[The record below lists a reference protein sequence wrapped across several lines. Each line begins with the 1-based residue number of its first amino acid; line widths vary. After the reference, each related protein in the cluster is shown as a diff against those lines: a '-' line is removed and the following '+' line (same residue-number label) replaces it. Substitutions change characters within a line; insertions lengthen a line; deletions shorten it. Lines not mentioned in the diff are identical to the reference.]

1 MGAANRVQ
9 GGIFTLMVVKIGDPY
24 DPALER
30 EIAEQVALSPAF
42 FADAPVVV
50 DLKDSLGCT
59 SVADYTSLRQLLRR
73 HGMIPVGVQNASA
86 LQLRAAKAVD
96 LSAFSGAS
104 SGTAARRPIER
115 APTPTPT
122 PAPLERA
129 ADRPATEQRGAE
141 SRTRLVTQ
149 PVRSGTQIYA
159 RGGDLVVVAPVSAGA
174 EIIAD
179 GHIHVYG
186 ALRGRAIAG
195 AAGDTERAH
204 LRAPLRGRARVG
216 RRTLHR
222 QRRHPGGASAA
233 SRCRW
238 RSSTISSASWRA
250 GAAMAAARSRA
261 DGSQGEEGEDFE
273 QGHRGDVGQGRRRQ
287 DDDIA
292 RPLPPGSRCA
302 ATRPS

>member
-9 GGIFTLMVVKIGDPY
+9 GGIFTLMVVKVGDPY

-30 EIAEQVALSPAF
+30 EIAEQVALSPGF
-42 FADAPVVV
+42 FADAPVVL

-104 SGTAARRPIER
+104 GSAARRPAPAAERMAPPPEPDR
-115 APTPTPT
+115 APPPRERS

-129 ADRPATEQRGAE
+129 ADRPAADG
-141 SRTRLVTQ
+141 RTRLVTQ

-159 RGGDLVVVAPVSAGA
+159 KGGDLVVVAPVSAGA
-174 EIIAD
+174 ELIAD

-195 AAGDTERAH
+195 AMGDTNARIFAH
-204 LRAPLRGRARVG
+204 RFAAELVSVAGRYIVSDAIPAEHLNQPAQVALIDDE
-216 RRTLHR
+216 LHILAGW
-222 QRRHPGGASAA
+222 GG
-233 SRCRW
+233 
-238 RSSTISSASWRA
+238 
-250 GAAMAAARSRA
+250 
-261 DGSQGEEGEDFE
+261 
-273 QGHRGDVGQGRRRQ
+273 
-287 DDDIA
+287 
-292 RPLPPGSRCA
+292 
-302 ATRPS
+302 

>member
-30 EIAEQVALSPAF
+30 EIAEQVALSPGF
-42 FADAPVVV
+42 FADAPVVL

-96 LSAFSGAS
+96 LSALSGAS
-104 SGTAARRPIER
+104 GAASRRPVPER
-115 APTPTPT
+115 AAPPPPPAFERAAAPERS

-129 ADRPATEQRGAE
+129 ADRPAADG
-141 SRTRLVTQ
+141 RTRLVTQ

-159 RGGDLVVVAPVSAGA
+159 KGADLVVVAPVSAGA
-174 EIIAD
+174 ELIAD

-195 AAGDTERAH
+195 ATGDTSARIFAH
-204 LRAPLRGRARVG
+204 RFAAELVSVAGRYIVSDAIPPEHLNQPVQVALIDDRLCIMQGWEGGRATVE
-216 RRTLHR
+216 
-222 QRRHPGGASAA
+222 S
-233 SRCRW
+233 
-238 RSSTISSASWRA
+238 
-250 GAAMAAARSRA
+250 
-261 DGSQGEEGEDFE
+261 
-273 QGHRGDVGQGRRRQ
+273 
-287 DDDIA
+287 
-292 RPLPPGSRCA
+292 
-302 ATRPS
+302 

>member
-9 GGIFTLMVVKIGDPY
+9 GGIFTLMVVKVGDPY

-30 EIAEQVALSPAF
+30 EIAEQVALSPGF
-42 FADAPVVV
+42 FADAPVVL

-104 SGTAARRPIER
+104 AGARRPAAER
-115 APTPTPT
+115 APAAPEPARAAPPPEPPRAPPPRERA

-129 ADRPATEQRGAE
+129 ADRPANDQ
-141 SRTRLVTQ
+141 RTRLVTQ

-159 RGGDLVVVAPVSAGA
+159 KGGDLVVVAPVSAGA
-174 EIIAD
+174 ELIAD

-195 AAGDTERAH
+195 AMGDTNARIFAH
-204 LRAPLRGRARVG
+204 RFAAELVSVAGRYIVSDAIPAEHLNQPAQVALIDDE
-216 RRTLHR
+216 LHILAGW
-222 QRRHPGGASAA
+222 GG
-233 SRCRW
+233 
-238 RSSTISSASWRA
+238 
-250 GAAMAAARSRA
+250 
-261 DGSQGEEGEDFE
+261 
-273 QGHRGDVGQGRRRQ
+273 
-287 DDDIA
+287 
-292 RPLPPGSRCA
+292 
-302 ATRPS
+302 

>member
-9 GGIFTLMVVKIGDPY
+9 GGIFTLMVVKVGDPY
-24 DPALER
+24 DPTLER
-30 EIAEQVALSPAF
+30 EIAEQVALSPGF
-42 FADAPVVV
+42 FADAPIVL

-104 SGTAARRPIER
+104 GGSAARRPAPAAERTEPPRAPPPRER
-115 APTPTPT
+115 A

-129 ADRPATEQRGAE
+129 ADRPAADQ
-141 SRTRLVTQ
+141 RTRLVTQ

-159 RGGDLVVVAPVSAGA
+159 KGGDLVVVAPVSAGA
-174 EIIAD
+174 ELIAD

-195 AAGDTERAH
+195 AMGDTNARIFAH
-204 LRAPLRGRARVG
+204 RFAAELVSVAGRYIVSDAIPAEHLNQPAQVALIDDE
-216 RRTLHR
+216 LHILAGW
-222 QRRHPGGASAA
+222 GG
-233 SRCRW
+233 
-238 RSSTISSASWRA
+238 
-250 GAAMAAARSRA
+250 
-261 DGSQGEEGEDFE
+261 
-273 QGHRGDVGQGRRRQ
+273 
-287 DDDIA
+287 
-292 RPLPPGSRCA
+292 
-302 ATRPS
+302 

>member
-9 GGIFTLMVVKIGDPY
+9 GGIFTLMVVKVGDPY
-24 DPALER
+24 DPTLER
-30 EIAEQVALSPAF
+30 EIAEQVALSPGF
-42 FADAPVVV
+42 FADAPIVL

-104 SGTAARRPIER
+104 GAGARRPAPAVERAAPAPEPER
-115 APTPTPT
+115 APPPRERS

-129 ADRPATEQRGAE
+129 ADRPAADQ
-141 SRTRLVTQ
+141 RTRLVTQ

-159 RGGDLVVVAPVSAGA
+159 KGGDLVVVAPVSAGA
-174 EIIAD
+174 ELIAD

-195 AAGDTERAH
+195 AMGDTNARIFAH
-204 LRAPLRGRARVG
+204 RFAAELVSVAGRYIVSDAIPAEHLNQPAQVALIDDE
-216 RRTLHR
+216 LHILAGW
-222 QRRHPGGASAA
+222 GG
-233 SRCRW
+233 
-238 RSSTISSASWRA
+238 
-250 GAAMAAARSRA
+250 
-261 DGSQGEEGEDFE
+261 
-273 QGHRGDVGQGRRRQ
+273 
-287 DDDIA
+287 
-292 RPLPPGSRCA
+292 
-302 ATRPS
+302 

>member
-9 GGIFTLMVVKIGDPY
+9 GGIFTIMVVKIGDPY

-42 FADAPVVV
+42 FADAPVVI

-115 APTPTPT
+115 ALTPAPT

-129 ADRPATEQRGAE
+129 ADRPAAERSAE

-195 AAGDTERAH
+195 AAGDITARIFAH
-204 LRAPLRGRARVG
+204 RFEAELVSVAGRYIVNDAIPPEHFNQPAQVALIDDQLCIMAGWGGNG
-216 RRTLHR
+216 R
-222 QRRHPGGASAA
+222 
-233 SRCRW
+233 
-238 RSSTISSASWRA
+238 STVES
-250 GAAMAAARSRA
+250 
-261 DGSQGEEGEDFE
+261 
-273 QGHRGDVGQGRRRQ
+273 
-287 DDDIA
+287 
-292 RPLPPGSRCA
+292 
-302 ATRPS
+302 

>member
-30 EIAEQVALSPAF
+30 EIAEQVALSPGF
-42 FADAPVVV
+42 FADAPVVL

-104 SGTAARRPIER
+104 GSAARRPTPER
-115 APTPTPT
+115 APAPP
-122 PAPLERA
+122 PERAPVPERPPVPLERA
-129 ADRPATEQRGAE
+129 ADRPATD
-141 SRTRLVTQ
+141 SRSRLVTQ

-159 RGGDLVVVAPVSAGA
+159 KGADLVVIAPVSAGA
-174 EIIAD
+174 ELIAD

-195 AAGDTERAH
+195 AAGDTNARIFAH
-204 LRAPLRGRARVG
+204 RFAAELVSVAGRYIVSDAIPPEHLNQPAQVALIDDELCILAGWGGGRG
-216 RRTLHR
+216 
-222 QRRHPGGASAA
+222 
-233 SRCRW
+233 
-238 RSSTISSASWRA
+238 
-250 GAAMAAARSRA
+250 M
-261 DGSQGEEGEDFE
+261 GE
-273 QGHRGDVGQGRRRQ
+273 
-287 DDDIA
+287 
-292 RPLPPGSRCA
+292 S
-302 ATRPS
+302 